1 MTYYRLEPSGC
12 GAGAVSYLVPVS
24 GAGWAAGG
32 TSYMSRAEPRVDYHV
47 VAEGVCRRQIAG
59 CLLRGANSE

>member
-1 MTYYRLEPSGC
+1 
-12 GAGAVSYLVPVS
+12 
-24 GAGWAAGG
+24 
-32 TSYMSRAEPRVDYHV
+32 MSRAEPRVDYHV